1 MFAIRYYEGIAYIL
15 RAIYERR
22 ARGLEQ
28 GKGGRAKTP
37 LTPEQVQVIKTLLS
51 QAGNIRDIALFS
63 LAIDSSLRG
72 CDVVALKVSDVMATT
87 GAKERVTINQKKTGQ
102 RVTFALTPYTQE
114 AIRELVATEGKGWND
129 ALFTGQRKGKKT
141 ALTTTHY
148 RRLVKEWISLA
159 RLDVGQYGSHSL
171 RRTKVAL
178 VYQKTGNL
186 KVAQVLLGHK
196 SIQHTQN
203 YLGIEENEA
212 ILVASQY
219 DRWF

>member
-1 MFAIRYYEGIAYIL
+1 MS
-15 RAIYERR
+15 
-22 ARGLEQ
+22 EQ
-28 GKGGRAKTP
+28 QTPWNKGKVVGRKPP
-37 LTPEQVQVIKTLLS
+37 LTPEQVQVIKMLLS
-51 QAGNIRDIALFS
+51 QARNIRDIAMFS

-72 CDVVALKVSDVMATT
+72 CDIVALKVSDITT
-87 GAKERVTINQKKTGQ
+87 TEGVRDRVTVNQRKTGE

-114 AIRELVATEGKGWND
+114 AIRELIATEGKGWND

-148 RRLVKEWISLA
+148 RRLVREWVSLA
-159 RLDVGQYGSHSL
+159 RLDPNRFGSHSL

-203 YLGIEENEA
+203 YLGIEEEQA
-212 ILVASQY
+212 FSISSQY
-219 DRWF
+219 DSLF

>member
-1 MFAIRYYEGIAYIL
+1 MS
-15 RAIYERR
+15 
-22 ARGLEQ
+22 EQ
-28 GKGGRAKTP
+28 QAPWNKGKVVGRKPP

-51 QAGNIRDIALFS
+51 QAGNIRDIAMFS

-72 CDVVALKVSDVMATT
+72 CDIVALKVSDITT
-87 GAKERVTINQKKTGQ
+87 AEGVRDRVTVNQRKTGE

-114 AIRELVATEGKGWND
+114 AIRELIATEGKGWND

-148 RRLVKEWISLA
+148 RRLVREWVSLA
-159 RLDVGQYGSHSL
+159 RLDPNRFGSHSL

-203 YLGIEENEA
+203 YLGIEEEQA
-212 ILVASQY
+212 LTISEQFSHLF
-219 DRWF
+219 R

>member
-1 MFAIRYYEGIAYIL
+1 MST
-15 RAIYERR
+15 
-22 ARGLEQ
+22 EQ
-28 GKGGRAKTP
+28 EVWNKGKVVGRKPP

-72 CDVVALKVSDVMATT
+72 CDVVALKVSDVMTVT
-87 GAKERVTINQKKTGQ
+87 GAKERVTINQRKTGQ
-102 RVTFALTPYTQE
+102 RVTVALTPYTQE
-114 AIRELVATEGKGWND
+114 AIKELVATEGKGWND

-141 ALTTTHY
+141 ALTPTHY
-148 RRLVKEWISLA
+148 RRLVKEWLSLA
-159 RLDVGQYGSHSL
+159 RLDVSQYGSHSL

-203 YLGIEENEA
+203 YLGIEEEQA
-212 ILVASQY
+212 LQISEQFSHLF
-219 DRWF
+219 R

>member
-1 MFAIRYYEGIAYIL
+1 MS
-15 RAIYERR
+15 
-22 ARGLEQ
+22 EQ
-28 GKGGRAKTP
+28 QAPWNKGKLVGRKPP

-51 QAGNIRDIALFS
+51 QAGNIRDIAMFS

-72 CDVVALKVSDVMATT
+72 CDIVALKVSDITT
-87 GAKERVTINQKKTGQ
+87 AEGVRDRVTVNQRKTGE

-114 AIRELVATEGKGWND
+114 AIRELIATEGKGWND
-129 ALFTGQRKGKKT
+129 ALFTGQRKGKKNS
-141 ALTTTHY
+141 LTTTHY
-148 RRLVKEWISLA
+148 RRLVREWVSLA
-159 RLDVGQYGSHSL
+159 RLDPNRFGSHSL

-203 YLGIEENEA
+203 YLGIEEDEA
-212 ILVASQY
+212 MNIASQY
-219 DRWF
+219 LI